1 MGVILK
7 VQDLHLSFKGVKA
20 LSGVAFSVAEGEFF
34 AVIGPNGAGKTTL
47 LNVLSGVYDPDRGE
61 VVFLGQS
68 LKGKSPQERARMGL
82 GRTFQGLEIFRGMS
96 VLENVKLGA
105 ELALSTYPMAL
116 PRAEREWRLR
126 AWAEEVLDYLHLSP
140 FRHAPAGMLPY
151 GLQKRV
157 EVARAL
163 AGRPKLLLLD
173 EPMAGMT
180 LEEKEDMVRFIL
192 EIRARGTTVVLIEH
206 DLGVVMDI
214 SDRVYVLDFGQVI
227 AEGRPEEVARNPRV
241 QEAYMGVEV

>member
-82 GRTFQGLEIFRGMS
+82 GRTFQGL
-96 VLENVKLGA
+96 
-105 ELALSTYPMAL
+105 
-116 PRAEREWRLR
+116 
-126 AWAEEVLDYLHLSP
+126 
-140 FRHAPAGMLPY
+140 
-151 GLQKRV
+151 
-157 EVARAL
+157 
-163 AGRPKLLLLD
+163 
-173 EPMAGMT
+173 
-180 LEEKEDMVRFIL
+180 
-192 EIRARGTTVVLIEH
+192 
-206 DLGVVMDI
+206 
-214 SDRVYVLDFGQVI
+214 
-227 AEGRPEEVARNPRV
+227 
-241 QEAYMGVEV
+241 